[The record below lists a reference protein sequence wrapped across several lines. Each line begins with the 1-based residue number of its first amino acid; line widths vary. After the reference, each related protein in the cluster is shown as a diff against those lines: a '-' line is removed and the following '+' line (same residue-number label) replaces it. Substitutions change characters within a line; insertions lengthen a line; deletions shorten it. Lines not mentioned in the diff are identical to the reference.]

1 MKKLL
6 AIALIAASL
15 PAFAAIPRAKAGLRV
30 QPATTSLIAP
40 VYACSVTD
48 GGPIAL
54 ANVRLPQRPQPG
66 DFILGREI
74 LGVSVDW
81 SGIVD
86 GGAYQPSRI
95 PCVVVVE

>member
-6 AIALIAASL
+6 AIALIAASI
-15 PAFAAIPRAKAGLRV
+15 PAFAAIPRAKAGLRI

-40 VYACSVTD
+40 VYACAVKAGDQT
-48 GGPIAL
+48 L
-54 ANVRLPQRPQPG
+54 ANVRLPERPEAG

-86 GGAYQPSRI
+86 GGSYTPSRI